1 MMRVVFAAFAAFGI
15 GTTSMPLRPVA
26 SSPTI
31 PPVPPVREDT
41 LTTTY
46 SVGNLRVIHRRTNVS
61 TVVMNVYLLGGVR
74 SAPPG
79 LDGIE
84 NFLLQVSERGTQKYS
99 RDVLRRAQARTGA
112 EVVVEPREDWTMI
125 GVRTTPET
133 LDSSWSILAD
143 RVVHPR
149 IDSVD
154 VDFIREQLL
163 GAIRQRQDSPDALLD
178 YLSDSVAYAG
188 NPYATS
194 AVGTEESLSRITRAD
209 LLRFH
214 REQFSTSRMLLV
226 VIGNVDRA
234 TIERLVRTTLGTLPA
249 GSYTWTL
256 PDTMA
261 TSPGDAVIIR
271 RALPTN
277 YLQGY
282 FQGPAANSPDAPA
295 LRVAAAVLSGRL
307 FAEVRSKRNLTYAVS
322 ANYRDRALT
331 SVGLYVTTTLPD
343 SVLGIMAHEVRVLQ
357 NFEIQTEFLAPVI
370 RQFITEYFLDNETST
385 AQADFLARALLYRGH
400 VTAGDHFVS
409 DLRAVTGADVRRVA
423 QRYFRNAHWAYVGDP
438 SRVTIDR
445 LIRF

>member
-1 MMRVVFAAFAAFGI
+1 MTRVVIAALAALGI
-15 GTTSMPLRPVA
+15 GATPMPPQPA
-26 SSPTI
+26 PSSAPT
-31 PPVPPVREDT
+31 PKPAREDT

-99 RDVLRRAQARTGA
+99 RDVLRRAEARTGA

-143 RVVHPR
+143 RIVHPR

-154 VDFIREQLL
+154 VEFIRDQLL
-163 GAIRQRQDSPDALLD
+163 AAVRQRQDSPDALLD

-188 NPYATS
+188 NPYAAS
-194 AVGTEESLSRITRAD
+194 SVGTEETLSRITRAD
-209 LLRFH
+209 LLRYH
-214 REQFSTSRMLLV
+214 REQFSMSRMLLV

-234 TIERLVRTTLGTLPA
+234 TVERMVRTTLGTLPA
-249 GSYTWTL
+249 GSYAWSL

-261 TSPGDAVIIR
+261 TTPGDAVIIR
-271 RALPTN
+271 RSLPTN

-307 FAEVRSKRNLTYAVS
+307 FGEVRSKRNLTYAVS

-343 SVLGIMAHEVRVLQ
+343 SVLVLMAREVRTLQ
-357 NFEIQTEFLAPVI
+357 TFEIQTEFLAPVI

-385 AQADFLARALLYRGH
+385 AQADFLARALLYRGDI
-400 VTAGDHFVS
+400 TAGDHFVS

-423 QRYFRNAHWAYVGDP
+423 QRYFRNAHWGYIGDP